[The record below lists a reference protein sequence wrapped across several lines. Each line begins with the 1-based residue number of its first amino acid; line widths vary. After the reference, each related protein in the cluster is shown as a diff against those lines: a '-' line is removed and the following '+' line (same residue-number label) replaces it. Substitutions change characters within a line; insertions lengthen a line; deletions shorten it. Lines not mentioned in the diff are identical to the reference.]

1 MNHYDTLEA
10 KYNVKEHRVLQ
21 SGSNTAARIARY
33 KNLIWDVTH
42 VKLEHTRKLTA
53 LRAFGSGLQKL
64 IRVDA
69 KIDTSNFVSQSLNSP
84 P

>member
-33 KNLIWDVTH
+33 KNLI
-42 VKLEHTRKLTA
+42 
-53 LRAFGSGLQKL
+53 
-64 IRVDA
+64 
-69 KIDTSNFVSQSLNSP
+69 
-84 P
+84 